1 MKHVKVKLGIDES
14 VTSVAQKH
22 HRLPFHLRDKVYN
35 ALKRLLDGGITEPVN
50 DTSEWMSLVIIVPKR
65 N

>member
-1 MKHVKVKLGIDES
+1 MKHVKVKLDIEEF

-35 ALKRLLDGGITEPVN
+35 ALKRLLD
-50 DTSEWMSLVIIVPKR
+50 
-65 N
+65 